1 MGELRFDGRVAL
13 VTGAGGSI
21 GRAHAMLLA
30 SRGAK
35 LVINDYNTTI
45 SGDRSADTDNPGT
58 RVVKEIRDM
67 GGEAVFN
74 GDSVADPAGASRMVQ
89 DAIDNFGRID
99 IIVNNA
105 GIVVSDHVHE
115 EPGPLYSRNFDILL
129 NGPLLIVRA
138 AWEIM
143 KAQGYGRKI
152 GREHA

>member
-67 GGEAVFN
+67 GGGAVFN
-74 GDSVADPAGASRMVQ
+74 GDSVADPAGAALHYTYLAPMY
-89 DAIDNFGRID
+89 A
-99 IIVNNA
+99 
-105 GIVVSDHVHE
+105 
-115 EPGPLYSRNFDILL
+115 
-129 NGPLLIVRA
+129 
-138 AWEIM
+138 M
-143 KAQGYGRKI
+143 AQGVAMEIGSAA
-152 GREHA
+152 GRERVCQYV